1 MGDKLAPEN
10 IGNGRLESLEPQAG
24 TAGQEAGEEHLSSE
38 EERELIREMIRR
50 RRQHDW
56 ASKAVFYPAKPKPSI
71 RDDGQKSVSAY
82 TRVSTLSK
90 DQTSSIENQTQY
102 YTEKINKNPN

>member
-50 RRQHDW
+50 R
-56 ASKAVFYPAKPKPSI
+56 AP
-71 RDDGQKSVSAY
+71 
-82 TRVSTLSK
+82 T
-90 DQTSSIENQTQY
+90 
-102 YTEKINKNPN
+102 